1 MLEYLKFIG
10 GWVFFMALIA
20 GITLLVP
27 KIAKAIEKKFKQ
39 IKENRTQKFG
49 IANLSDEAILP
60 EGMLEK
66 SKETDTAEAPMSA
79 DENKE
84 L

>member
-20 GITLLVP
+20 VITLLVP
-27 KIAKAIEKKFKQ
+27 RIAKELDKKREKFKKNQ
-39 IKENRTQKFG
+39 NRRFG

-60 EGMLEK
+60 EDMLDKNE
-66 SKETDTAEAPMSA
+66 ER
-79 DENKE
+79 EN
-84 L
+84 